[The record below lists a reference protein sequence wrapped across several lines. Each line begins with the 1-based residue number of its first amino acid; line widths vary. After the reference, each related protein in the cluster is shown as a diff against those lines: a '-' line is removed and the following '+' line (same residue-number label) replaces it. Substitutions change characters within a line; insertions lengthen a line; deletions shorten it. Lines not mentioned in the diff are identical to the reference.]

1 MRSEQRRQALLT
13 ILKQTT
19 QPISAASLAARFDV
33 SRQVIVGD
41 VALLRS
47 AGEQISAT
55 PRGYVMGQE
64 QRSGLVRQIAVRHT
78 PAQLETE
85 LNAIVDH
92 GCTVEDVIVEHPV
105 YGQLV
110 GTLHIS
116 TRYDVGQFINRCSTF
131 AAHPLSKLTEG
142 IHLHTLLCPD
152 EAAYLRVMESLRQLG
167 MLLEDAGD

>member
-1 MRSEQRRQALLT
+1 MRSEQRRQALLN
-13 ILKQTT
+13 ILKNTT
-19 QPISAASLAARFDV
+19 QPISATALAARFDV

-64 QRSGLVRQIAVRHT
+64 RSGLLRQIAVKHDT
-78 PAQLETE
+78 AQLEAE

-92 GCTVEDVIVEHPV
+92 GCTVVDVIVEHPV

-110 GTLHIS
+110 GTLQLAN
-116 TRYDVGQFINRCSTF
+116 RYDVGQFINRCSGF
-131 AAHPLSKLTEG
+131 SAHPLSNLTDG

-152 EAAYLRVMESLRQLG
+152 ENAFLRVKEELGRQG
-167 MLLEDAGD
+167 VLLDNMGD